1 MQHLQT
7 SFYRCHFLRY
17 NFLKKIYL
25 SVFHLMYID
34 GADLS
39 SVLVT
44 SFVQSEVNVILCTIG
59 QMIYVYETVQCLE
72 FVVRDG
78 PAWTV

>member
-1 MQHLQT
+1 
-7 SFYRCHFLRY
+7 
-17 NFLKKIYL
+17 
-25 SVFHLMYID
+25 MYID

-39 SVLVT
+39 SVFVT

-59 QMIYVYETVQCLE
+59 QIIYVYETVQCLE
-72 FVVRDG
+72 HIVRDY